1 MTSLRS
7 TRLRYE
13 NRRSWYA
20 QDNLFLKRRL
30 LNAFGYFAIAL
41 FFPYLSVKTYNL
53 LDRLPYWE
61 RRLEEKRVQ
70 KMAFDW
76 MIKSLAEKER
86 DVIEEFSDY

>member
-1 MTSLRS
+1 M
-7 TRLRYE
+7 
-13 NRRSWYA
+13 
-20 QDNLFLKRRL
+20 DNLVLKRRI
-30 LNAFGYFAIAL
+30 LNAFGYVGIAVL
-41 FFPYLSVKTYNL
+41 FPFVSVKAFNL
-53 LDRLPYWE
+53 LDRLPVWE